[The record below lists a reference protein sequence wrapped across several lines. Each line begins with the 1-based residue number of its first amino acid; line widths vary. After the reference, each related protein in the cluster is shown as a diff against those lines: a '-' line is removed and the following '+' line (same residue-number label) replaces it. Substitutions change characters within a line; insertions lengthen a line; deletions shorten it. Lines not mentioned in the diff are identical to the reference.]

1 MLKVITVDDE
11 RAVKQGLRKIIETY
25 CPGFTVVGEAEDGQE
40 ALELVSRHDP
50 DVVITDI
57 MMPVMSG
64 LELIA
69 NIRQRSE
76 STELIVMSGY
86 DDFKYAQEAL
96 RYGVRE
102 YLLKPMNVE
111 AVSKLLNGLRDSR
124 LRRMADLERYR
135 SCLWECTAIVERLA
149 EQLWLLDEA
158 GKMSSLAAVAERIG
172 EARLTDGEQ
181 AQLYG
186 DLAACL
192 RRLIRE
198 RGLGVQE
205 PAIPFEGGAAGLRR
219 LADFYSDAIRSERN
233 WGQRAAIRT
242 ALAYI
247 HERYPDPG
255 LSLEELVALTDVS
268 PAYFYKMMKEETG
281 RNFKTYLIEYRIAK
295 ACEMLREGDL
305 KTYEIA
311 ERVGYPDYPHFTKL
325 FKKYVGL
332 SPSEFR
338 KNMGSY

>member
-11 RAVKQGLRKIIETY
+11 RAVKQGLRKIIELN

-40 ALELVSRHDP
+40 ALELVDRCDP

-64 LELIA
+64 LELISR
-69 NIRQRSE
+69 IRQRSE
-76 STELIVMSGY
+76 AIELIVMSGY

-96 RYGVRE
+96 RYGVRD

-111 AVSKLLNGLRDSR
+111 AVSKLLNGLRDSQ
-124 LRRMADLERYR
+124 LRRSADLERYR

-149 EQLWLLDEA
+149 DQLWQLDEA
-158 GKMSSLAAVAERIG
+158 GKARSLAAIAERIG

-181 AQLYG
+181 AQLHG

-198 RGLGVQE
+198 RGLETQE
-205 PAIPFEGGAAGLRR
+205 TTRPFEGGAEGLGR
-219 LADFYSDAIRSERN
+219 LAGFYADAIRSGRN
-233 WGQRAAIRT
+233 WGQRSAIRA

-247 HERYPDPG
+247 HERYPDPD
-255 LSLEELVALTDVS
+255 LSLEEIVALTDVS

-295 ACEMLREGDL
+295 ARELLLGGDL

-311 ERVGYPDYPHFTKL
+311 ERVGYPDYPHFAKL

-332 SPSEFR
+332 SPSDFR
-338 KNMGSY
+338 KNMGNY